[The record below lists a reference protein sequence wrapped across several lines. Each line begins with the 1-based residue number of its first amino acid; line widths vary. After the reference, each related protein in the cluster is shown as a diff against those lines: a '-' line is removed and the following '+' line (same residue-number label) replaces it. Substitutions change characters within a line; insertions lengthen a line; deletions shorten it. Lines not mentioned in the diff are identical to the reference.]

1 MQSDPR
7 GKRSRRLVPR
17 WGALK
22 TEQLL
27 ATLAT
32 AAAAVAES
40 EAALREQVET
50 LRARGVS
57 WARIARALGVSRQ
70 AAWERFS

>member
-7 GKRSRRLVPR
+7 GKRPGRLVPS

-32 AAAAVAES
+32 AASAVAEA
-40 EAALREQVET
+40 EASLREQVAT

-57 WARIARALGVSRQ
+57 WARIAEALSVSRQ